1 MKRIYH
7 LIWSHV
13 RNINV
18 RRYKETITYRIP
30 LYYEVDALGT
40 FKEVRIE
47 GDDLILEYHL
57 RPETNLPPPLVEND
71 VPQII
76 SP

>member
-1 MKRIYH
+1 MKRIYN

-13 RNINV
+13 RDINV
-18 RRYKETITYRIP
+18 RRYKDTITYRIP

-40 FKEVRIE
+40 FKEARME
-47 GDDLILEYHL
+47 GDHLVIEYHL
-57 RPETNLPPPLVEND
+57 RPETNLPPPKVEND
-71 VPQII
+71 IPQII